1 MFDHLDLKETSTMG
15 PKPFKPSINW
25 SAAPMDSLRWVAIA
39 WVISAICLFGAL
51 LAFRYLTPWGRQ
63 FWRITHGY
71 FVGAHSVR
79 VWLMLGVLLLSV
91 LLSVRLMVLLSY
103 QGNDLYTAV
112 QKAVQGIAAGDDAVK
127 ESGIHGFW
135 MSIAI
140 FSVLATLYVI
150 RIMTDIYLTQRFIIA
165 WRVWLTGHL
174 TDDWLDGRAY
184 YRDLFIDQTIDNPDQ
199 RIQQDVDI
207 FTANA
212 GATPNTPANGTG
224 ATLLFGAVN
233 AVASVISFTAIL
245 WNLSG
250 NLNLFGVDFPR
261 AMFWTVLVYVVVATV
276 VAIWL
281 GRPLIQL
288 SFNNEKLN
296 AAFRYALVRLRDAAE
311 AVGFYRG
318 ERVERA
324 QLWRRFTPIIANY
337 RRFVRR
343 TIIWGGWNF
352 SVSQAIVPLPW
363 VLQAPRLFAG
373 RIDFGDVGQS
383 ATAFGNIQ
391 DSLSFFRNNYDNF
404 AGFRAAIIR
413 LHGLVDANS
422 RGRALPT
429 ILVKP
434 SEETAVELRG
444 IEVRTPEGDQL
455 VDSLDIQLDHG
466 DTLVITGRSG
476 AGKTT
481 LLRSLAELWPYASGT
496 LCRPDGDNATMF
508 LSQLPYVP
516 LGNLRTVVSYPNSPD
531 DISDEQL
538 RDVLTKVAL
547 APLINRLDED
557 HDWAKVL
564 SPGEQQRVAFAR
576 ILLTKPKAVFLDE
589 ATSALDEGLEFALYQ
604 LVRAELPECVMVSV
618 SHRPTV
624 EQHHEQQLH
633 LLGGGPWELG
643 PVDKE
648 SARV

>member
-1 MFDHLDLKETSTMG
+1 LDSKL
-15 PKPFKPSINW
+15 FKPSIDW
-25 SAAPMDSLRWVAIA
+25 SSALQDSLRWLAIA
-39 WVISAICLFGAL
+39 WVIGAVCL
-51 LAFRYLTPWGRQ
+51 LAALVAARYLTPWGRQ
-63 FWRITHGY
+63 FWRITRGY
-71 FVGAHSVR
+71 FVGPTSVR
-79 VWLMLGVLLLSV
+79 AWLGLGVLLLLV
-91 LLSVRLMVLLSY
+91 LFSVRLNVLFSY
-103 QGNDLYTAV
+103 QSNDMYTALQV
-112 QKAVQGIAAGDDAVK
+112 ALKGLATGNNEVK
-127 ESGIHGFW
+127 QSGIHNFW
-135 MSIAI
+135 VSLGIFILLAAI
-140 FSVLATLYVI
+140 FIARVI
-150 RIMTDIYLTQRFIIA
+150 LDIYLTQRFIIA
-165 WRVWLTGHL
+165 WRMWLTGHL
-174 TDDWLDGRAY
+174 TDDWLAGRAY
-184 YRDLFIDQTIDNPDQ
+184 YRDLFIDNTIDNPDQ

-207 FTANA
+207 FTA
-212 GATPNTPANGTG
+212 GVGGTPNIPSNGTTN
-224 ATLLFGAVN
+224 TLLFGAVN
-233 AVASVISFTAIL
+233 AVASVISFAAIL

-250 NLNLFGVDFPR
+250 DFDLFGLTVPR
-261 AMFWTVLVYVVVATV
+261 AMFWTVLIYVLIVTV

-281 GRPLIQL
+281 GRPLIWL

-318 ERVERA
+318 ERVERS
-324 QLWRRFTPIIANY
+324 QLWRRFTPVIDNY

-343 TIIWGGWNF
+343 TIIFNGWNW
-352 SVSQAIVPLPW
+352 SATQTIIPLP
-363 VLQAPRLFAG
+363 LAIQAPRLFAG
-373 RIDFGDVGQS
+373 EIAFGDVTQT
-383 ATAFGNIQ
+383 AQAFGNIN
-391 DSLSFFRNNYDNF
+391 DSLSFFRNNYDAF
-404 AGFRAAIIR
+404 AAFRAAIIR

-422 RGRALPT
+422 KGRALPA

-434 SEETAVELRG
+434 SEEAAVELRG

-516 LGNLRTVVSYPNSPD
+516 LGNLRTVVAYPNSPD
-531 DISDEQL
+531 GISDEQL
-538 RDVLTKVAL
+538 QDVLTKVAL
-547 APLINRLDED
+547 APLINRLDEE

-604 LVRAELPECVMVSV
+604 LVRGELPECVMVSV

-624 EQHHEQQLH
+624 EQHHSQQLH

-648 SARV
+648 PAQV

>member
-1 MFDHLDLKETSTMG
+1 MG

-25 SAAPMDSLRWVAIA
+25 SAAAVDSLRWVAIA
-39 WVISAICLFGAL
+39 WLISAVCLFIAL
-51 LAFRYLTPWGRQ
+51 VLFRYLTPWGRQ
-63 FWRITHGY
+63 FWRITRGY

-91 LLSVRLMVLLSY
+91 LVSVRLMVLLSY

-112 QKAVQGIAAGDDAVK
+112 QKAVQGVAADDDVVK
-127 ESGIHGFW
+127 QSGVHGFW

-140 FSVLATLYVI
+140 FSVLATLYVVRFMI
-150 RIMTDIYLTQRFIIA
+150 DIYLTQRFIIA
-165 WRVWLTGHL
+165 WRMWLTAHL

-184 YRDLFIDQTIDNPDQ
+184 YRDLFIDHTIDNPDQ
-199 RIQQDVDI
+199 RIQQDIDI

-212 GATPNTPANGTG
+212 GGTPNTPSNGTG
-224 ATLLFGAVN
+224 STLLFGAVN
-233 AVASVISFTAIL
+233 AVASVISFAAIL

-250 NLNLFGVDFPR
+250 NLNVLGVEIPR
-261 AMFWTVLVYVVVATV
+261 AMFWTVLVYVVIATL

-281 GRPLIQL
+281 GHPLIWL

-318 ERVERA
+318 ERVERG
-324 QLWRRFTPIIANY
+324 QLWRRFTPIIDNY
-337 RRFVRR
+337 RKFVRR
-343 TIIWGGWNF
+343 TIIFNGWNW

-363 VLQAPRLFAG
+363 VIQAPRLFAG
-373 RIDFGDVGQS
+373 QIDFGDVGQS
-383 ATAFGNIQ
+383 ATAFGNIH
-391 DSLSFFRNNYDNF
+391 DSLSFFRNNYDAF
-404 AGFRAAIIR
+404 AAFRAAIIR
-413 LHGLVDANS
+413 LHGLVDANAQ
-422 RGRALPT
+422 GRALPT
-429 ILVKP
+429 MLVKP
-434 SEETAVELRG
+434 SEETTVELRDV
-444 IEVRTPEGDQL
+444 EVRTPAGDRLIDPLDVQLDEGD
-455 VDSLDIQLDHG
+455 S
-466 DTLVITGRSG
+466 LVITGRSG

-496 LCRPDGDNATMF
+496 LCRPEGDNATMF

-516 LGNLRTVVSYPNSPD
+516 LGSLRTVVCYPNSPEDVSD
-531 DISDEQL
+531 DEL
-538 RDVLTKVAL
+538 REVLTKVAL
-547 APLINRLDED
+547 APLLDRLDEER
-557 HDWAKVL
+557 DWAKVL

-604 LVRAELPECVMVSV
+604 LVRTELPDCVVVSV

-624 EQHHEQQLH
+624 EQHHEQELQ
-633 LLGGGPWELG
+633 LLGGGPWRLG
-643 PVDKE
+643 PVEEKKE
-648 SARV
+648 PARV

>member
-1 MFDHLDLKETSTMG
+1 MG

-25 SAAPMDSLRWVAIA
+25 SAAAVDSLRWVAIA
-39 WVISAICLFGAL
+39 WLISAVCLFVAL
-51 LAFRYLTPWGRQ
+51 VLFRYLTPWGRQ
-63 FWRITHGY
+63 FWRITRGY

-79 VWLMLGVLLLSV
+79 VWLMLGVLLFSV

-112 QKAVQGIAAGDDAVK
+112 QKAVQGVAAGDDVVK
-127 ESGIHGFW
+127 QSGVHGFW

-150 RIMTDIYLTQRFIIA
+150 RFMIDIYLTQRFIIA
-165 WRVWLTGHL
+165 WRMWLTAHL

-184 YRDLFIDQTIDNPDQ
+184 YRDLFIDHTIDNPDQ
-199 RIQQDVDI
+199 RIQQDIDI

-212 GATPNTPANGTG
+212 GGTPNIPSNGTG
-224 ATLLFGAVN
+224 STLLFGAVN
-233 AVASVISFTAIL
+233 AVASVISFAAIL

-250 NLNLFGVDFPR
+250 NLNVLGVEIPR
-261 AMFWTVLVYVVVATV
+261 AMFWTVLVYVVIATL

-281 GRPLIQL
+281 GHPLIWL

-318 ERVERA
+318 ERVERG
-324 QLWRRFTPIIANY
+324 QLWRRFTPIIDNY
-337 RRFVRR
+337 RKFVRR
-343 TIIWGGWNF
+343 TIIFNGWNW

-363 VLQAPRLFAG
+363 VIQAPRLFAG
-373 RIDFGDVGQS
+373 QIDFGDVGQS
-383 ATAFGNIQ
+383 ATAFGNIH
-391 DSLSFFRNNYDNF
+391 DSLSFFRNNYDAF
-404 AGFRAAIIR
+404 AAFRAAIIR
-413 LHGLVDANS
+413 LHGLVDANAQ
-422 RGRALPT
+422 GRALPT
-429 ILVKP
+429 MLVKP
-434 SEETAVELRG
+434 SEEKAVELRDV
-444 IEVRTPEGDQL
+444 EVRTPAGDRLIDPLDVQLDEGD
-455 VDSLDIQLDHG
+455 S
-466 DTLVITGRSG
+466 LVITGRSG

-496 LCRPDGDNATMF
+496 LCRPEGDNATMF

-516 LGNLRTVVSYPNSPD
+516 LGSLRTVVCYPNSPED
-531 DISDEQL
+531 VSDEEL
-538 RDVLTKVAL
+538 REVLSKVAL
-547 APLINRLDED
+547 APLLDRLDEER
-557 HDWAKVL
+557 DWAKVL

-604 LVRAELPECVMVSV
+604 LVRTELPDCVVVSV

-624 EQHHEQQLH
+624 EQHHEQELQ
-633 LLGGGPWELG
+633 LLGGGPWRLG
-643 PVDKE
+643 PVEEKKE
-648 SARV
+648 PARV

>member
-1 MFDHLDLKETSTMG
+1 MG

-25 SAAPMDSLRWVAIA
+25 SAAPLDSLRWLAIA
-39 WVISAICLFGAL
+39 WAIAAVCTL
-51 LAFRYLTPWGRQ
+51 LVLVAFRFLTPWGRQ
-63 FWRITHGY
+63 FWRITRGY
-71 FVGAHSVR
+71 FVGARSIR

-91 LLSVRLMVLLSY
+91 LLSVRLIVLLSY

-112 QKAVQGIAAGDDAVK
+112 QKAVQGMAADDDVVK
-127 ESGIHGFW
+127 QSGIHGFW

-140 FSVLATLYVI
+140 FSVLAGLYVI
-150 RIMTDIYLTQRFIIA
+150 RIMADLYLTQRFIIA
-165 WRVWLTGHL
+165 WRMWLTARL
-174 TDDWLDGRAY
+174 TDDWLAGKAY
-184 YRDLFIDQTIDNPDQ
+184 YRDLFIDNTIDNPDQ

-212 GATPNTPANGTG
+212 GATPNSPFNGTG
-224 ATLLFGAVN
+224 STLLFGAVN
-233 AVASVISFTAIL
+233 AVASVISFAAIL

-250 NLNLFGVDFPR
+250 DLNLFGVDFPR
-261 AMFWTVLVYVVVATV
+261 AMFWTVLVYVLVATV
-276 VAIWL
+276 VAVWL
-281 GRPLIQL
+281 GRPLIWL

-324 QLWRRFTPIIANY
+324 QLWRRFTPIIDNY
-337 RRFVRR
+337 RKFVRR
-343 TIIWGGWNF
+343 TIVWGGWNF
-352 SVSQAIVPLPW
+352 AVSQAIVPLPW
-363 VLQAPRLFAG
+363 VNQAPRLFAG

-404 AGFRAAIIR
+404 AGFRASIIR
-413 LHGLVDANS
+413 LHGLVDANEK
-422 RGRALPT
+422 GRALPT
-429 ILVKP
+429 MLIKP
-434 SEETAVELRG
+434 SEEAAVELRDV
-444 IEVRTPEGDQL
+444 EVRTPAGDQL
-455 VDSLDIQLDHG
+455 IDPLDVQLDHG
-466 DTLVITGRSG
+466 DSLVITGRSG

-516 LGNLRTVVSYPNSPD
+516 LGSLRGVVCYPNSPD
-531 DISDEQL
+531 DISDREL
-538 RDVLTKVAL
+538 HDVLTKVAL
-547 APLINRLDED
+547 APLIDRLEEEP
-557 HDWAKVL
+557 DWAKVL

-604 LVRAELPECVMVSV
+604 LLRTELPDCVVVSV
-618 SHRPTV
+618 SHRPTI
-624 EQHHEQQLH
+624 EQHHRQELH
-633 LLGGGPWELG
+633 LLGGGEWRLG
-643 PVDKE
+643 PVEKE
-648 SARV
+648 PARV

>member
-1 MFDHLDLKETSTMG
+1 MDSKL
-15 PKPFKPSINW
+15 FKPSIDW
-25 SAAPMDSLRWVAIA
+25 SSAFQDSLRWLAIA
-39 WVISAICLFGAL
+39 WVIGAICLLAAL
-51 LAFRYLTPWGRQ
+51 VAARYLTPWGRQ
-63 FWRITHGY
+63 FWRITRGY
-71 FVGAHSVR
+71 FVGPTSVKA
-79 VWLMLGVLLLSV
+79 WLGLGVLLLLV
-91 LLSVRLMVLLSY
+91 LFSVRLNVLFSY
-103 QGNDLYTAV
+103 QSNDMYTALQVALKGLATGNDE
-112 QKAVQGIAAGDDAVK
+112 VK
-127 ESGIHGFW
+127 RSGIHNFW
-135 MSIAI
+135 VSLGIFILLAAI
-140 FSVLATLYVI
+140 FIARVI
-150 RIMTDIYLTQRFIIA
+150 LDIYLTQRFIIA
-165 WRVWLTGHL
+165 WRMWLTGHL
-174 TDDWLDGRAY
+174 TDDWLAGRAY
-184 YRDLFIDQTIDNPDQ
+184 YRDLFIDNTIDNPDQ

-207 FTANA
+207 FTA
-212 GATPNTPANGTG
+212 GVGGTPNIPSNGTTN
-224 ATLLFGAVN
+224 TLLFGAVN
-233 AVASVISFTAIL
+233 AVASVISFAAIL

-250 NLNLFGVDFPR
+250 NFDLFGVNVPR
-261 AMFWTVLVYVVVATV
+261 AMFWTVLIYVLIVTV

-281 GRPLIQL
+281 GRPLIWL

-318 ERVERA
+318 ERVERD
-324 QLWRRFTPIIANY
+324 QLWRRFTPVIDNY

-343 TIIWGGWNF
+343 TIIFNGWNW
-352 SVSQAIVPLPW
+352 SATQTIIPLP
-363 VLQAPRLFAG
+363 LAIQAPRLFAG
-373 RIDFGDVGQS
+373 EIAFGDVTQT
-383 ATAFGNIQ
+383 AQAFGNIN
-391 DSLSFFRNNYDNF
+391 DSLSFFRNNYDAF
-404 AGFRAAIIR
+404 AAFRAAIIR

-422 RGRALPT
+422 KGRALPA

-434 SEETAVELRG
+434 SEESAVELRG

-516 LGNLRTVVSYPNSPD
+516 LGNLRTVVAYPNSPD
-531 DISDEQL
+531 NISDEQL
-538 RDVLTKVAL
+538 HDVLTKVAL

-604 LVRAELPECVMVSV
+604 LIRSELPECVMVSV

-633 LLGGGPWELG
+633 LLGGGPWQLG
-643 PVDKE
+643 PVEKE
-648 SARV
+648 PAQV

>member
-1 MFDHLDLKETSTMG
+1 MG
-15 PKPFKPSINW
+15 PKPFTPSIDW
-25 SAAPMDSLRWVAIA
+25 STATMDSLRWLAIA
-39 WVISAICLFGAL
+39 WVIGAVCLLVVLVAL
-51 LAFRYLTPWGRQ
+51 RYLTPWGRQ
-63 FWRITHGY
+63 FWRITRGY
-71 FVGAHSVR
+71 FVGSASIK
-79 VWLMLGVLLLSV
+79 VWVMLGVLLLSV
-91 LLSVRLMVLLSY
+91 VLSVRLNVLLSY
-103 QGNDLYTAV
+103 QSNDLSTAV
-112 QKAVQGIAAGDDAVK
+112 QIAVQGMAADDDK
-127 ESGIHGFW
+127 IKQSGVHGFW
-135 MSIAI
+135 VSIAI
-140 FSVLATLYVI
+140 FILLATIFVI
-150 RIMTDIYLTQRFIIA
+150 RVMADIYLTQRFIIA
-165 WRVWLTGHL
+165 WRVWLTGNL
-174 TDDWLDGRAY
+174 TDDWLAGRAY
-184 YRDLFIDQTIDNPDQ
+184 YRDLFIDNTIDNPDQ
-199 RIQQDVDI
+199 RIQQDIDI

-212 GATPNTPANGTG
+212 GGTPNAPTNGTTN
-224 ATLLFGAVN
+224 TLLFGAVN
-233 AVASVISFTAIL
+233 AMASVISFAAIL

-250 NLNLFGVDFPR
+250 DLTVAGVNLPR
-261 AMFWTVLVYVVVATV
+261 AMFWVVLVYVLVATV
-276 VAIWL
+276 VAFWL
-281 GRPLIQL
+281 GRPLIWL

-318 ERVERA
+318 ERVERR
-324 QLWRRFTPIIANY
+324 QLWRRFDPIIGNY
-337 RRFVRR
+337 RKFVRR
-343 TIIWGGWNF
+343 TIIFNGWNW
-352 SVSQAIVPLPW
+352 SMSQAIVPLPW
-363 VLQAPRLFAG
+363 VIQAPRLFAG
-373 RIDFGDVGQS
+373 RIHFGDVTQT
-383 ATAFGNIQ
+383 AVAFGQIEE
-391 DSLSFFRNNYDNF
+391 SLSFFRNNYDAF
-404 AGFRAAIIR
+404 ASFRAAIIR

-422 RGRALPT
+422 KGRALPA

-434 SEETAVELRG
+434 SEESAVELRG

-516 LGNLRTVVSYPNSPD
+516 LGNLRTVVCYPNEPD
-531 DISDEQL
+531 AVSDEQL
-538 RDVLTKVAL
+538 HDVLTKVAL

-633 LLGGGPWELG
+633 LLGGGPWQLG
-643 PVDKE
+643 PVEKE
-648 SARV
+648 PAQV

>member
-1 MFDHLDLKETSTMG
+1 MG

-25 SAAPMDSLRWVAIA
+25 STAPMDSLRWVAIA
-39 WVISAICLFGAL
+39 WVVSAVCLFGVL
-51 LAFRYLTPWGRQ
+51 LVFRYLTPWGRQ
-63 FWRITHGY
+63 FWRITRGY
-71 FVGAHSVR
+71 FVGARSVR

-112 QKAVQGIAAGDDAVK
+112 QKAVQGIAAGDDAIK
-127 ESGIHGFW
+127 QSGIHGFW

-140 FSVLATLYVI
+140 FSVLAVLYVF
-150 RIMTDIYLTQRFIIA
+150 RFMVDIYLTQRFIIA
-165 WRVWLTGHL
+165 WRMWLTANL
-174 TDDWLDGRAY
+174 TDDWLSGRAY
-184 YRDLFIDQTIDNPDQ
+184 YRDLFIDNTIDNPDQ
-199 RIQQDVDI
+199 RIQQDIDI

-212 GATPNTPANGTG
+212 GGTPNIPSNGTG
-224 ATLLFGAVN
+224 STLLFGAVN
-233 AVASVISFTAIL
+233 AVASVISFAAIL
-245 WNLSG
+245 WSLSG
-250 NLNLFGVDFPR
+250 NLGIFGFEIPR

-281 GRPLIQL
+281 GHPLIQL

-324 QLWRRFTPIIANY
+324 QLWRRFTPIIDNY

-343 TIIWGGWNF
+343 TIIFNGWNW

-363 VLQAPRLFAG
+363 VIQAPRLFAG

-391 DSLSFFRNNYDNF
+391 DSLSFFRNNYDAF
-404 AGFRAAIIR
+404 AAFRAAIIR
-413 LHGLVDANS
+413 LHGLVDANDQ
-422 RGRALPT
+422 GRALPT

-434 SEETAVELRG
+434 SEETSVELRG

-455 VDSLDIQLDHG
+455 VDSLDIQLNDG

-516 LGNLRTVVSYPNSPD
+516 LGSLRTVVCYPNSPD
-531 DISDEQL
+531 HVSDEQL

-604 LVRAELPECVMVSV
+604 LVRADLPECVMVSV

-624 EQHHEQQLH
+624 EQHHDQQLH
-633 LLGGGPWELG
+633 LLGGGPWQLG
-643 PVDKE
+643 PVEKE
-648 SARV
+648 PARV

>member
-1 MFDHLDLKETSTMG
+1 MG
-15 PKPFKPSINW
+15 PKPFTPSIDW
-25 SAAPMDSLRWVAIA
+25 STATMDSLRWLAIA
-39 WVISAICLFGAL
+39 WVIGAVCLLVVLVAL
-51 LAFRYLTPWGRQ
+51 RYLTPWGRQ
-63 FWRITHGY
+63 FWRITRGY
-71 FVGAHSVR
+71 FVGSASIK

-91 LLSVRLMVLLSY
+91 VLSVRLNVLLSY
-103 QGNDLYTAV
+103 QSNDLSTAV
-112 QKAVQGIAAGDDAVK
+112 QIAVQGMAADDDK
-127 ESGIHGFW
+127 IKQSGIHGFW
-135 MSIAI
+135 VSIAI
-140 FSVLATLYVI
+140 FILLATIFVI
-150 RIMTDIYLTQRFIIA
+150 RVMADIYLTQRFIIA
-165 WRVWLTGHL
+165 WRVWLTGNL
-174 TDDWLDGRAY
+174 TDDWLAGRAY
-184 YRDLFIDQTIDNPDQ
+184 YRDLFIDNTIDNPDQ
-199 RIQQDVDI
+199 RIQQDIDI

-212 GATPNTPANGTG
+212 GGTPNAPTNGTTN
-224 ATLLFGAVN
+224 TLLFGAVN
-233 AVASVISFTAIL
+233 AMASVISFAAIL

-250 NLNLFGVDFPR
+250 DLTVAGVNLPR
-261 AMFWTVLVYVVVATV
+261 AMFWVVLVYVLVATV
-276 VAIWL
+276 VAFWL
-281 GRPLIQL
+281 GRPLIWL

-318 ERVERA
+318 ERVERR
-324 QLWRRFTPIIANY
+324 QLWRRFDPIIGNY
-337 RRFVRR
+337 RKFVRR
-343 TIIWGGWNF
+343 TIIFNGWNW
-352 SVSQAIVPLPW
+352 SMSQAIVPLPW
-363 VLQAPRLFAG
+363 VIQAPRLFAG
-373 RIDFGDVGQS
+373 RIHFGDVTQT
-383 ATAFGNIQ
+383 AVAFGQIEE
-391 DSLSFFRNNYDNF
+391 SLSFFRNNYDAF
-404 AGFRAAIIR
+404 ASFRAAIIR

-422 RGRALPT
+422 KGRALPA

-434 SEETAVELRG
+434 SEESAVELRG

-516 LGNLRTVVSYPNSPD
+516 LGNLRTVVCYPSSPD
-531 DISDEQL
+531 DVSDEQL
-538 RDVLTKVAL
+538 HDVLTKVAL

-633 LLGGGPWELG
+633 LLGGGPWQLG
-643 PVDKE
+643 PVEKE
-648 SARV
+648 PAQV